1 MKYTSKSNLLEELKK
16 LSYFDKELVY
26 DLGKNEKTYNL
37 KNTTINTYISR
48 FLKHK
53 EIISLKRGLYVT
65 MDFYNKH
72 RNDTSYLFYLSN
84 ILRSPSYISSWTAL
98 QYYNLATEVIHT
110 MTAVTTKVTRSYK
123 TKIGTFSYQSIK
135 KDLFSDFS
143 IIKNSDFEFFIATP
157 AKALFDLLYF
167 KTKQFKNTKL
177 KDIDYL
183 IEELRIDM
191 AEMEETEKNKFYS
204 MLKKY
209 IKYE

>member
-1 MKYTSKSNLLEELKK
+1 MKYTSKTNLLEELKR
-16 LSYFDKELVY
+16 FPHFNKELIY

-37 KNTTINTYISR
+37 KKSSVDTYISR

-53 EIISLKRGLYVT
+53 EIIPLKRGLYIT
-65 MDFYNKH
+65 TDFYNKH
-72 RNDTSYLFYLSN
+72 KNDTSYLFYLSN

-110 MTAVTTKVTRSYK
+110 ITAVTTKVTRSYK
-123 TKIGTFSYQSIK
+123 TKVAAFSYRSIK

-143 IIKNSDFEFFIATP
+143 LIKNGDFEFFIATP

-167 KTKQFKNTKL
+167 KTKQFKNIKI
-177 KDIDYL
+177 KNIDYL

-191 AEMEETEKNKFYS
+191 AEMDETEKNKFYS

>member
-16 LSYFDKELVY
+16 LPYFNKDLIY

-37 KNTTINTYISR
+37 KDSTIDTYISR

-53 EIISLKRGLYVT
+53 DIISLKRELYVT
-65 MDFYNKH
+65 TDFYDKH

-84 ILRSPSYISSWTAL
+84 ILRSPSYVTSWTAL
-98 QYYNLATEVIHT
+98 QYYNLATEIIHT
-110 MTAVTTKVTRSYK
+110 VTAVTTKITRSYK
-123 TKIGTFSYQSIK
+123 TKIGAFSYQSIK

-143 IIKNSDFEFFIATP
+143 LIKDNNFEFFIATP

-167 KTKQFKNTKL
+167 KTKQFKNIKL
-177 KDIDYL
+177 NDIDYL
-183 IEELRIDM
+183 IEELRIDIT
-191 AEMEETEKNKFYS
+191 EMDETEKNKFYY

>member
-16 LSYFDKELVY
+16 LPYFDKELIY

-37 KNTTINTYISR
+37 KNSTIDTYISR

-65 MDFYNKH
+65 ADFYNKN

-110 MTAVTTKVTRSYK
+110 ITAITTKVTRSYK
-123 TKIGTFSYQSIK
+123 TKIGAFSYNSIK

-143 IIKNSDFEFFIATP
+143 LIKNGDFEFFIATP
-157 AKALFDLLYF
+157 SKALFDLLYF
-167 KTKQFKNTKL
+167 KTKQFKNIKL

-191 AEMEETEKNKFYS
+191 AEMDEIEKNKFYS
-204 MLKKY
+204 IIKKY